1 MGKPLLFLCLFFNVL
16 VLNAQ
21 DIDIMG
27 KVVAE
32 GHDVEGIHIIN
43 KTANKFT
50 ITDLNGSF
58 TIPAK
63 LNDTILVSGIK
74 YKHQEVIVNDLI
86 LQSKSMIVYL
96 EENIYQLDEVLVGK
110 FLTGD
115 LRTDILNTQIKDE
128 INFYDVGI
136 PGFTGKP
143 LTQNERRLFEADA
156 GKFVYFYGIGFAI
169 NVHKI
174 LNRISG
180 RTKEMKLWVRLEAQD
195 KCMNFAKSEFS
206 DAIFGNLEIEDHLKT
221 DFFYYASE
229 DAKFMELCQQDNK
242 MGMFE
247 FLVEKLM
254 NYNENQENGKD

>member
-32 GHDVEGIHIIN
+32 GDDVEGIHIIN

-50 ITDLNGSF
+50 ITDLKGSF
-58 TIPAK
+58 TLPAK
-63 LNDTILVSGIK
+63 LNDTILISGIK
-74 YKHQEVIVNDLI
+74 YKHQEVIVNNLI
-86 LQSKSMIVYL
+86 LQSKSMTVYL
-96 EENIYQLDEVLVGK
+96 EVNIYQLDEVLVGK

-115 LRTDILNTQIKDE
+115 LRTDILNTQIKNE
-128 INFYDVGI
+128 VNFYDVGI
-136 PGFTGKP
+136 PGYTGRQ
-143 LTQNERRLFEADA
+143 LTQKERHLFEADA
-156 GKFVYFYGIGFAI
+156 GRMFSLFSI

-180 RTKEMKLWVRLEAQD
+180 RTKKLRNIVRLEVQD
-195 KCMNFAKSEFS
+195 KCMNKAKSEFS
-206 DAIFGNLEIEDHLKT
+206 EAIFENLEIEDHLKT

>member
-1 MGKPLLFLCLFFNVL
+1 
-16 VLNAQ
+16 
-21 DIDIMG
+21 
-27 KVVAE
+27 
-32 GHDVEGIHIIN
+32 
-43 KTANKFT
+43 
-50 ITDLNGSF
+50 
-58 TIPAK
+58 
-63 LNDTILVSGIK
+63 
-74 YKHQEVIVNDLI
+74 
-86 LQSKSMIVYL
+86 
-96 EENIYQLDEVLVGK
+96 
-110 FLTGD
+110 
-115 LRTDILNTQIKDE
+115 
-128 INFYDVGI
+128 VGI